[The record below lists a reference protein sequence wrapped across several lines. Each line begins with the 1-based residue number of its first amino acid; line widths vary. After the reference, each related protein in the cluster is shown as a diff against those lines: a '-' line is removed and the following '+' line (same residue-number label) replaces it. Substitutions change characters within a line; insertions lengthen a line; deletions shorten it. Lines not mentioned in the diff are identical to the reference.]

1 MCCEYCPANG
11 GGCCVCETELEATWD
26 RSDIC
31 EAYAV
36 LEWDHNFG
44 GILQQRPTC
53 ARRNQ
58 SVGVQLKRMR
68 FRARPSLCHDTLT
81 DNGRAIY
88 KAAARR
94 MGLASVAVR

>member
-1 MCCEYCPANG
+1 MSCEFCQWGG
-11 GGCCVCETELEATWD
+11 GGCCVCETDLEPTWD
-26 RSDIC
+26 RFDIC

-36 LEWDHNFG
+36 LEWDWNYG
-44 GILQQRPTC
+44 GVLQQRPTC
-53 ARRNQ
+53 KRRNQ

-68 FRARPSLCHDTLT
+68 CRLRPNLCYDTLT

-88 KAAARR
+88 RAAARR